1 MIFLLISFVE
11 VKFTIM
17 PYDINNNN
25 QEIPFTH
32 WVMMGMTERDSYV
45 DGRKWIGWYNPDS
58 LDYTLKYKT
67 TDERKKANIKKIKEQ
82 YQDMGFMNYLY
93 FLYRKAL
100 FTWSDASFYAPSLVT
115 GETLYRGENIV
126 SKYSDSKITRPLTFY
141 SNLGMFLFI
150 YLIIIVSTL
159 KDIKNKN
166 YSINYARL
174 SIFGLVLFLLIWEDS
189 SRYLFTYIPVMLL
202 CTIHGLNVIINN
214 ERKDSNV
221 ECKVID
227 DKIISKG
234 LRGNKM
240 KKEPILYVVVPC
252 YNEEEVLEE
261 TTKQLKAKMESLIS
275 KKDISAKSKVMY
287 VNDGSKD
294 RTWEIIKKIN
304 KNEKLFTGITLS
316 RNRGHQNALLGGLM
330 TAKEY
335 ADIVIS
341 MDADLQDDINA
352 MDEMI
357 KKYKEG
363 NEIVYGVRSARKKD
377 TFFKRITAEGFY
389 KFMKFLGVDCVYNH
403 ADYRLTSKV
412 VLDKFENFKE
422 VNLFLRGMFPLVGYK
437 SDVVYYE
444 RNERFAGES
453 KYPLKKMLNFA
464 WDGITSFSVK
474 PLRFICIIGFVILFV
489 SIAIMLYSLIMKLT
503 GQTIAG
509 WTFLS
514 ISIWFIGGLQMISI
528 GIIGEYVGKMYSE
541 TKARPRFIIS
551 ENLEEKK

>member
-1 MIFLLISFVE
+1 M
-11 VKFTIM
+11 K
-17 PYDINNNN
+17 NN
-25 QEIPFTH
+25 
-32 WVMMGMTERDSYV
+32 
-45 DGRKWIGWYNPDS
+45 
-58 LDYTLKYKT
+58 
-67 TDERKKANIKKIKEQ
+67 
-82 YQDMGFMNYLY
+82 
-93 FLYRKAL
+93 
-100 FTWSDASFYAPSLVT
+100 
-115 GETLYRGENIV
+115 
-126 SKYSDSKITRPLTFY
+126 
-141 SNLGMFLFI
+141 
-150 YLIIIVSTL
+150 
-159 KDIKNKN
+159 
-166 YSINYARL
+166 
-174 SIFGLVLFLLIWEDS
+174 
-189 SRYLFTYIPVMLL
+189 
-202 CTIHGLNVIINN
+202 
-214 ERKDSNV
+214 
-221 ECKVID
+221 
-227 DKIISKG
+227 
-234 LRGNKM
+234 
-240 KKEPILYVVVPC
+240 PILYVVVPC

-261 TTKQLKAKMESLIS
+261 TTKQLKTKMESLIS
-275 KKDISAKSKVMY
+275 KKEISAKSKVMY

-294 RTWEIIKKIN
+294 STWEIIKKIN
-304 KNEKLFTGITLS
+304 KKEKLFTGITLS

-363 NEIVYGVRSARKKD
+363 NEIVYGVRSSRKKD

-453 KYPLKKMLNFA
+453 KYPLKKMLSFA

-474 PLRFICIIGFVILFV
+474 PLRFICIIGFVILFI

>member
-1 MIFLLISFVE
+1 
-11 VKFTIM
+11 M

-32 WVMMGMTERDSYV
+32 WVMMGMTERNSYV

-100 FTWSDASFYAPSLVT
+100 FTWSDASFYAPALVT
-115 GETLYRGENIV
+115 GETLYKGENIV

-159 KDIKNKN
+159 KDIKNKS

-189 SRYLFTYIPVMLL
+189 SRYLITYIPVMLL

-214 ERKDSNV
+214 ERKDNNE

-227 DKIISKG
+227 DKMISKS

-261 TTKQLKAKMESLIS
+261 TTKQLKTKMESLIS
-275 KKDISAKSKVMY
+275 KKEISSKSKVMY

-294 RTWEIIKKIN
+294 STWEIIKKIN

-377 TFFKRITAEGFY
+377 TFFKRVTAEGFY

-412 VLDKFENFKE
+412 VLDEFENFKE

-474 PLRFICIIGFVILFV
+474 PLRFICIIGFVILFI

-514 ISIWFIGGLQMISI
+514 ISIWLIGGLQMISI
-528 GIIGEYVGKMYSE
+528 GVIGEYVGKMYSE